1 MAEFLH
7 SFVKRF
13 KALRNHSFK
22 LRIMSIKYCCLA
34 ILLSWFDTSMGQVES
49 PSGQDKN
56 PDPNTDKSLL
66 IKSNQ
71 DTIPFDTILSRET
84 TSKIELAD
92 PSTADWKSGKS
103 IFPPKPKTMLELG
116 IGLGHYFIHGD
127 VDPCFPGYGV
137 ALHLRKALHYAF
149 SLRLDFF
156 YGRAYGLEAQPY
168 LSALDNEPAIF
179 SDRANNKGFGTFTN
193 EYWFPSYR
201 TTYYYGAIEGVLNIG
216 NILFHKDRNKW
227 NWYLFLGIGL
237 DHNTTAL
244 DLKDAD
250 GNYYTNLYDDSGY
263 TFDKFNTRQGRSEIK
278 AKVESLYDGTYET
291 EAYKKAGI
299 FRLNDDFNVHGVFI
313 AGMGIARKINRRI
326 NIALEHQI
334 HLTDND
340 HLDGIIW
347 RTNVDQTPHN
357 DVQHF
362 TDLRLAINLGSFKTR
377 KEPLYWLNPLDA
389 AYSDIAELKRRPKFD
404 LKDTDQDG
412 VIDLLDQEADTPPGA
427 PVDTRGFA
435 LDSDNDGIADY
446 KDEEPYSPPGFQV
459 NEKGVAQV
467 PVQPQMSEDDVK
479 RLIDQKMG
487 TPSNSNLA
495 NYIDWFLPM
504 VHFKLDEYCINLKYS
519 PQLASV
525 AYVMKTH
532 PELKIIV
539 EGHTDIRHSNAYNK
553 VLSYNRA
560 NEAIDYL
567 VTIYKVSRDRLTLV
581 YEGEEIPLGGHMKN
595 HNINRRVEFRVN
607 TTGEKEMSKPDG
619 PKAGDCHKKKND
631 NLQD

>member
-1 MAEFLH
+1 MT
-7 SFVKRF
+7 
-13 KALRNHSFK
+13 
-22 LRIMSIKYCCLA
+22 
-34 ILLSWFDTSMGQVES
+34 ILLLWYHSSMGQTDSVS
-49 PSGQDKN
+49 NTNKKISIN
-56 PDPNTDKSLL
+56 PDRTL
-66 IKSNQ
+66 ITNENQ
-71 DTIPFDTILSRET
+71 DTIPADTILSRET
-84 TSKIELAD
+84 TTKIEIAD
-92 PSTADWKSGKS
+92 PAMADWKSGKS
-103 IFPPKPKTMLELG
+103 KFPPKPKNMYELG

-127 VDPCFPGYGV
+127 VDPCIPGYGF

-168 LSALDNEPAIF
+168 LSALDNEPEIF
-179 SDRANNKGFGTFTN
+179 SDRANNKGYGSFSN

-227 NWYLFLGIGL
+227 NWYLLLGLGL
-237 DHNTTAL
+237 DHNKTEL
-244 DLKDAD
+244 DLKNDK
-250 GNYYTNLYDDSGY
+250 GEYYTNLYDDSGF
-263 TFDKFNTRQGRSEIK
+263 TFDKFNTSSGRSEIK
-278 AKVESLYDGTYET
+278 KRIEELYDGTYET

-299 FRLNDDFNVHGVFI
+299 FRFNDDYNVHTVFI
-313 AGMGIARKINRRI
+313 AEMGIARKINRRI
-326 NIALEHQI
+326 NIALKHQI

-340 HLDGIIW
+340 YLDGIIW

-459 NEKGVAQV
+459 NDKGVAQL
-467 PVQPQMSEDDVK
+467 PSQPQLSEDDVK
-479 RLIDQKMG
+479 RIIDQKMG
-487 TPSNSNLA
+487 IAPGGDSNGMRSILN
-495 NYIDWFLPM
+495 NIDWFLPM
-504 VHFKLDEYCINLKYS
+504 IHFKLDEYCIDLKYS

-525 AYVMKTH
+525 AYVMRTH
-532 PELKIIV
+532 PGLNLIV

-560 NEAIDYL
+560 KEAIDYL
-567 VTIYKVSRDRLTLV
+567 VTIYKVQRERLTLV
-581 YEGEEIPLGGHMKN
+581 YEGEENPLGGHFKN
-595 HNINRRVEFRVN
+595 HMINRRVEFRVN
-607 TTGEKEMSKPDG
+607 NSGLKDMPKPDG
-619 PKAGDCHKKKND
+619 PKAGACHKKRNIKVED
-631 NLQD
+631 